1 MKTLLDRLSF
11 FLILT
16 LSFLYAPFSFGDNPP
31 AAETIVEPPVP
42 TSPEIMQGYEGAF
55 LKMVLTFIALLVGIF
70 FTVWILKRLSRGHFS
85 KMNEGR
91 AIKILEKRALSPKT
105 MLYFVEIGEKQTLIA
120 ESQLEVKSLVT
131 FDALGEEDSKE

>member
-1 MKTLLDRLSF
+1 MKKLLDKFVF
-11 FLILT
+11 FLILGV
-16 LSFLYAPFSFGDNPP
+16 SFIYTPFSFGDNPP
-31 AAETIVEPPVP
+31 GAESIEPPIP
-42 TSPEIMQGYEGAF
+42 TTPEIMKGYEGAF

-120 ESQLEVKSLVT
+120 ESQLEIKSLVT
-131 FDALGEEDSKE
+131 FDALVEEDSKK